1 MAVATS
7 PGSAQPPAVTVAVAV
22 APVEA
27 AVPEPLQVA
36 AQGLAQVALAAA
48 EVVVAA
54 EAADDQFSVWLFQ
67 LVKGA
72 HHEDVPGSG
81 SSPCEA

>member
-1 MAVATS
+1 
-7 PGSAQPPAVTVAVAV
+7 V

-27 AVPEPLQVA
+27 VAPEPLQVA
-36 AQGLAQVALAAA
+36 AQGLAQVALVAA
-48 EVVVAA
+48 EVAAAVA
-54 EAADDQFSVWLFQ
+54 EVAADDEYSVWLFQ

-81 SSPCEA
+81 SRPCEA

>member
-1 MAVATS
+1 
-7 PGSAQPPAVTVAVAV
+7 VAVAV

-27 AVPEPLQVA
+27 VAPEPLQVA
-36 AQGLAQVALAAA
+36 AQGLAQVALVAAEVAAAA
-48 EVVVAA
+48 EVA
-54 EAADDQFSVWLFQ
+54 EVAADDEYSVWLFQ

-81 SSPCEA
+81 SRPCEA

>member
-1 MAVATS
+1 
-7 PGSAQPPAVTVAVAV
+7 V

-36 AQGLAQVALAAA
+36 AQGLAQVALAA
-48 EVVVAA
+48 EVALAA
-54 EAADDQFSVWLFQ
+54 AAAAAAVDDEFSVWLFQ

-81 SSPCEA
+81 SRPCEA

>member
-7 PGSAQPPAVTVAVAV
+7 PGSAQPQAVTVAVAV

>member
-1 MAVATS
+1 V
-7 PGSAQPPAVTVAVAV
+7 VV

-27 AVPEPLQVA
+27 VVPEPLQVA
-36 AQGLAQVALAAA
+36 AQVAQVALAA
-48 EVVVAA
+48 EVAA
-54 EAADDQFSVWLFQ
+54 EAAAAAAAVDDEFSVWLFQ

-81 SSPCEA
+81 SRPCEA